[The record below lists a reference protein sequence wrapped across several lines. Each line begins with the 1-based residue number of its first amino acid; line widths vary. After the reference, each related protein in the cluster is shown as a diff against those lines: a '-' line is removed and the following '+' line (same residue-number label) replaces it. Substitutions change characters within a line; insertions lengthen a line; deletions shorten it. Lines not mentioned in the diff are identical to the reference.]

1 MDFLRLYGKEL
12 DRALG
17 SADRTQLFTTERRQD
32 AINAAQLEWAERT
45 QCTVRQIRVT
55 LTDDVGEYDLDS
67 LSSDVVNLSAQGV
80 TIEIVPTTG
89 STRYIEGDDL
99 RVLSVEAL
107 DQETPGWR
115 AVSAGTPTV
124 QYSRQDGGKWFL
136 GFHPKPSIAA
146 GDTWTALVGV
156 VVIPTTMFAASD
168 EPFTI
173 NGNPLRMLRP
183 YHRALVHFAAYDLE
197 QFRKDTARGGVQLQ
211 LFESYVT
218 RYEAAM
224 RPKGGQVVR
233 FVRNYRH
240 RSDRRLDPR
249 LAP

>member
-1 MDFLRLYGKEL
+1 MDFVTLYGTEL
-12 DRALG
+12 DRELG
-17 SADRTQLFTTERRQD
+17 SADRTALFTTARRQA

-45 QCTVRQIRVT
+45 QCTARQIRVT
-55 LTDDVGEYDLDS
+55 LTDEIWEYDLDS

-80 TIEIVPTTG
+80 TIEIVPATG
-89 STRYIEGDDL
+89 STRYLEGDDL

-107 DQETPGWR
+107 DQEQPGWR

-124 QYSRQDGGKWFL
+124 QYSRQDGGRWYL
-136 GFHPKPSIAA
+136 GVHPKPSIAA

-156 VVIPTTMFAASD
+156 VVIPAELFADAD

-173 NGNPLRMLRP
+173 NGNPLRLLRP

-197 QFRKDTARGGVQLQ
+197 KLRKDQARGGLQLQ
-211 LFESYVT
+211 LFEAYVL
-218 RYEAAM
+218 RYVAAM

-240 RSDRRLDPR
+240 RSARRLDPR
-249 LAP
+249 VAP